1 MFGLGV
7 AILASAAFTRVVQA
21 QTVFAHFMVQNSYS
35 YAQSDWAADMKA
47 AQEIGIDGFALNMGR
62 ETPNYEDA
70 KVVDAYA
77 AAEGL
82 DFKLWLSFD
91 MTNTGWTEADM
102 VSLVTAHA
110 NSSAAYQWK
119 GKPLVSTY
127 SGESQ
132 GESFWSSFKSTLSS
146 AGVDIVL
153 APAFT
158 TYRDPAN
165 ATALLSDFASIDG
178 FFNWWSWP
186 ADVDSLLTT
195 DTDLA
200 YQKAIA
206 PRGGP
211 FIMGVSPWQFKNIDG
226 LGDWVELSDTLWNYR
241 WQQVVNDV
249 KPDIVEIITWND
261 YGESH
266 YISDI
271 NLNVDIGT
279 QEESYVYG
287 FDHSYWRDVAQYYI
301 EYFKKGS
308 APAVTLDEVVFWYRG
323 FPKDVT
329 CSTGTLPRNSDFPA
343 DAVFALAMLAEPANV
358 TVSIGS
364 QTTTFY
370 AGAGL
375 TMGNVSFP
383 TEDKQVPYV
392 EINRAGNEVAS
403 GYGAVQVNQ
412 TGCTY
417 YNMNPWVGRVTAT

>member
-7 AILASAAFTRVVQA
+7 AVLASAVFAKVVQA

-35 YAQSDWAADMKA
+35 YAQSDWTTDMKS
-47 AQEIGIDGFALNMGR
+47 AQAIGIDGFALNMGR
-62 ETPNYEDA
+62 ETPNYENA
-70 KVVDAYA
+70 KVNDAYA
-77 AAEGL
+77 AAEALG
-82 DFKLWLSFD
+82 FKLWISFD
-91 MTNTGWTEADM
+91 MSNAGWTEADM

-110 NSSAAYQWK
+110 GSSAAYKWK

-146 AGVDIVL
+146 AGVNIVL

-165 ATALLSDFASIDG
+165 ASSLLSTFPSIDG

-186 ADVDSLLTT
+186 ADTNSLLTT
-195 DTDLA
+195 ATDLA

-211 FIMGVSPWQFKNIDG
+211 YIMAVSPWQFKNIDG

-241 WQQVVNDV
+241 WQQAVNDV

-271 NLNVDIGT
+271 NYNVNIGT
-279 QEESYVYG
+279 EEEAYVYG
-287 FDHSYWRDVAQYYI
+287 FDHSHWRDVAQYYI
-301 EYFKKGS
+301 KYFKTGS
-308 APAVTLDEVVFWYRG
+308 APAVTSDQIVFWYRG
-323 FPKDVT
+323 FPKAIT
-329 CSTGTLPRNSDFPA
+329 CSTGTRPRNADFPA
-343 DAVFALAMLAEPANV
+343 DAVFALAMLTKPANV
-358 TVSIGS
+358 SLYIGS
-364 QTTTFY
+364 KETTFY

-375 TMGNVSFP
+375 TMGSVPFP
-383 TEDKQVPYV
+383 TEDKQVPYIV
-392 EINRAGNEVAS
+392 INRGSTQVAS
-403 GYGAVQVNQ
+403 GYGAVHINQ

-417 YNMNPWVGRVTAT
+417 YNMNPWVGRVSA